1 MPPEPGTDFND
12 VLLGRSYGR
21 IVEARDVAA

>member
-12 VLLGRSYGR
+12 VLLGRAHAR
-21 IVEARDVAA
+21 IEEARDVAA